1 MLVQTSRLQGK
12 LPSAVLWEF
21 SYRVS
26 CQLVKSSIVSAL
38 CNETLARPTPQL
50 SALLPFLLLLS
61 CSGSLF
67 VFPTL
72 IPPLLSPFASC
83 SSASLRGTLR
93 LGSVF
98 LPPLVVLRCG
108 LATSFR
114 VMPVTLSSDL
124 LYSFRQ
130 HRGSV
135 DAAFVISANRDHLIK

>member
-108 LATSFR
+108 LPHLFVWCLLRSPRIFSIHSDNTEARSMLLLSFL
-114 VMPVTLSSDL
+114 PTEIIL
-124 LYSFRQ
+124 
-130 HRGSV
+130 
-135 DAAFVISANRDHLIK
+135 